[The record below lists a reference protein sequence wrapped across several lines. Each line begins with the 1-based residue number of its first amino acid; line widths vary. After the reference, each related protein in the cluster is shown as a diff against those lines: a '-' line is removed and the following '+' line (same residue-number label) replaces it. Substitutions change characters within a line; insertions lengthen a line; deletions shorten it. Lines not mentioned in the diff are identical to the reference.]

1 MFQISVKNK
10 TLVQIALLIVLI
22 CILLLLLDELR
33 IDIDY
38 VLAAFACSGV
48 IGLIY
53 CYPNFVIRYIM
64 IFFYGYWKFNG
75 SDDL

>member
-22 CILLLLLDELR
+22 CILLLLLLLLLDELR

-64 IFFYGYWKFNG
+64 IFLW
-75 SDDL
+75 LLEI